1 MTTHTHTSIS
11 SRRFGKVG
19 LILLLALPLLLA
31 GCGQK
36 GKLYLP
42 DEAASHTQQQ
52 A

>member
-1 MTTHTHTSIS
+1 MKTHII
-11 SRRFGKVG
+11 G
-19 LILLLALPLLLA
+19 LILLVALPLLLT

-42 DEAASHTQQQ
+42 DEASSHTQQQ

>member
-1 MTTHTHTSIS
+1 MKTHII
-11 SRRFGKVG
+11 G
-19 LILLLALPLLLA
+19 LILLVALPLLLA

-42 DEAASHTQQQ
+42 DEASTHTQQQ